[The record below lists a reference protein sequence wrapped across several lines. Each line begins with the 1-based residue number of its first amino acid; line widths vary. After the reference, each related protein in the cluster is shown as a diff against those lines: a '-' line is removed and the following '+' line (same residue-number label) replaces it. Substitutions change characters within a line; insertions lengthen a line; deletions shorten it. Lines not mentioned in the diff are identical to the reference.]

1 MNSKYNW
8 NEIVKDSKKI
18 IHDTTKNGNRKLI
31 STMKEL
37 YDRLKFQYEKKGK
50 EVPRYVLYSE
60 KIRKEFNIDC
70 HKKNIQLE
78 LYWAVAAHGKILLK
92 TLSQNITISYP
103 NVASQAVWLF
113 IRLKETKETEEKNIS
128 LEDYNSHFYYLS
140 KRLKEQF
147 KDEILFLSFDT
158 DTVALLCK
166 DDPARKKSSAIS
178 ENYILIW
185 KCFNRGSIWQIDPK
199 PMKPMK
205 KFARSLQNIF
215 SHTKSM
221 CKTGKI
227 NCQIRDLPPIY
238 DSLCPHNLL

>member
-18 IHDTTKNGNRKLI
+18 IRDTTKNGNRKLI

-50 EVPRYVLYSE
+50 EIPKYVLYSK
-60 KIRKEFNIDC
+60 KIRKKFNIDH

-78 LYWAVAAHGKILLK
+78 LYQAVAAHEKISLE
-92 TLSQNITISYP
+92 TLSQNVTISYP
-103 NVASQAVWLF
+103 TVASQAVWLF
-113 IRLKETKETEEKNIS
+113 IRLKKTKETEEKNIS

-158 DTVALLCK
+158 DTVVLLCK
-166 DDPARKKSSAIS
+166 DDPARKKI
-178 ENYILIW
+178 
-185 KCFNRGSIWQIDPK
+185 
-199 PMKPMK
+199 
-205 KFARSLQNIF
+205 
-215 SHTKSM
+215 
-221 CKTGKI
+221 
-227 NCQIRDLPPIY
+227 IRHFRKLH
-238 DSLCPHNLL
+238 PHLEMF

>member
-18 IHDTTKNGNRKLI
+18 IRDTTKNGNRKLI

-78 LYWAVAAHGKILLK
+78 LYRAVAAHGKILLK

-158 DTVALLCK
+158 DTVVLLCK
-166 DDPARKKSSAIS
+166 DDSARKKNHPPFQKITSSFG
-178 ENYILIW
+178 NVL
-185 KCFNRGSIWQIDPK
+185 
-199 PMKPMK
+199 
-205 KFARSLQNIF
+205 
-215 SHTKSM
+215 
-221 CKTGKI
+221 TGGQYGK
-227 NCQIRDLPPIY
+227 
-238 DSLCPHNLL
+238 

>member
-8 NEIVKDSKKI
+8 NKIVKDSEKI

-50 EVPRYVLYSE
+50 EVPRYVLYSK
-60 KIRKEFNIDC
+60 KIRKEFNIGR

-78 LYWAVAAHGKILLK
+78 LYQAAAAHEKIPLE
-92 TLSQNITISYP
+92 TLSQNVTISYP
-103 NVASQAVWLF
+103 KVASQAVWLF
-113 IRLKETKETEEKNIS
+113 IRLKETEEKNIS

-158 DTVALLCK
+158 DTVVLLCK
-166 DDPARKKSSAIS
+166 DDSARKKI
-178 ENYILIW
+178 
-185 KCFNRGSIWQIDPK
+185 
-199 PMKPMK
+199 
-205 KFARSLQNIF
+205 
-215 SHTKSM
+215 
-221 CKTGKI
+221 
-227 NCQIRDLPPIY
+227 IRHFRKLH
-238 DSLCPHNLL
+238 PHLEMF

>member
-1 MNSKYNW
+1 LFKK
-8 NEIVKDSKKI
+8 IVKDSKKI

-31 STMKEL
+31 STMNEL

-60 KIRKEFNIDC
+60 KIRKEFNIGR

-78 LYWAVAAHGKILLK
+78 LYRAVAAHGKFFLK

-103 NVASQAVWLF
+103 TVASQAVWLF
-113 IRLKETKETEEKNIS
+113 IRLKDTKQKNIF

-158 DTVALLCK
+158 DTVVLLCK
-166 DDPARKKSSAIS
+166 DDPARKEI
-178 ENYILIW
+178 
-185 KCFNRGSIWQIDPK
+185 
-199 PMKPMK
+199 
-205 KFARSLQNIF
+205 
-215 SHTKSM
+215 
-221 CKTGKI
+221 
-227 NCQIRDLPPIY
+227 IRHFRKLH
-238 DSLCPHNLL
+238 PHLEMF

>member
-8 NEIVKDSKKI
+8 NEIVKNSKKI

-60 KIRKEFNIDC
+60 KIRKEFNIDR

-78 LYWAVAAHGKILLK
+78 LYRAVAAHGKILLK

-103 NVASQAVWLF
+103 TVASQAVWLF
-113 IRLKETKETEEKNIS
+113 IRLKETKETKETEEKNIS

-158 DTVALLCK
+158 DTVVLLCK
-166 DDPARKKSSAIS
+166 DDSARKKI
-178 ENYILIW
+178 
-185 KCFNRGSIWQIDPK
+185 
-199 PMKPMK
+199 
-205 KFARSLQNIF
+205 
-215 SHTKSM
+215 
-221 CKTGKI
+221 
-227 NCQIRDLPPIY
+227 IRHFRKLH
-238 DSLCPHNLL
+238 PHLEMF

>member
-60 KIRKEFNIDC
+60 KIRKEFNIDR
-70 HKKNIQLE
+70 HRKNIQLE
-78 LYWAVAAHGKILLK
+78 LYQAVAAHEKIPLE

-103 NVASQAVWLF
+103 TVASQAVWLF
-113 IRLKETKETEEKNIS
+113 IRLKDTKQKNIS

-158 DTVALLCK
+158 DTVVLLCK
-166 DDPARKKSSAIS
+166 DDSARKKI
-178 ENYILIW
+178 
-185 KCFNRGSIWQIDPK
+185 
-199 PMKPMK
+199 
-205 KFARSLQNIF
+205 
-215 SHTKSM
+215 
-221 CKTGKI
+221 
-227 NCQIRDLPPIY
+227 IRHFRNLH
-238 DSLCPHNLL
+238 PHLEMF

>member
-18 IHDTTKNGNRKLI
+18 IRDTTKNGNRKLI

-50 EVPRYVLYSE
+50 EIPRYVLYSE
-60 KIRKEFNIDC
+60 KIRKEFNIY
-70 HKKNIQLE
+70 Q
-78 LYWAVAAHGKILLK
+78 AVAAHEKISLE
-92 TLSQNITISYP
+92 TLSQNVTISYP
-103 NVASQAVWLF
+103 TVASQAVWLF

-158 DTVALLCK
+158 DTVVLLCK
-166 DDPARKKSSAIS
+166 DDSARKKI
-178 ENYILIW
+178 
-185 KCFNRGSIWQIDPK
+185 
-199 PMKPMK
+199 
-205 KFARSLQNIF
+205 
-215 SHTKSM
+215 
-221 CKTGKI
+221 
-227 NCQIRDLPPIY
+227 IRHFRKLH
-238 DSLCPHNLL
+238 PHLEMF

>member
-18 IHDTTKNGNRKLI
+18 IRDTTKNGNRKLI

-78 LYWAVAAHGKILLK
+78 LYRAVAAHGKILLK

-158 DTVALLCK
+158 DTVVLLCK
-166 DDPARKKSSAIS
+166 DDPARKEI
-178 ENYILIW
+178 
-185 KCFNRGSIWQIDPK
+185 
-199 PMKPMK
+199 
-205 KFARSLQNIF
+205 
-215 SHTKSM
+215 
-221 CKTGKI
+221 
-227 NCQIRDLPPIY
+227 IRHFRKLH
-238 DSLCPHNLL
+238 PHLEMF

>member
-50 EVPRYVLYSE
+50 EIPKYVLYSK
-60 KIRKEFNIDC
+60 KIRKEFNIYH

-78 LYWAVAAHGKILLK
+78 LYQAVAAHEKISLE
-92 TLSQNITISYP
+92 TLSQNVTISYP
-103 NVASQAVWLF
+103 TVASQAVWLF
-113 IRLKETKETEEKNIS
+113 IRLKKTKETEEKNIS

-158 DTVALLCK
+158 DTVVLLCK
-166 DDPARKKSSAIS
+166 DDYARKKI
-178 ENYILIW
+178 
-185 KCFNRGSIWQIDPK
+185 
-199 PMKPMK
+199 
-205 KFARSLQNIF
+205 
-215 SHTKSM
+215 
-221 CKTGKI
+221 
-227 NCQIRDLPPIY
+227 IRHFRKLH
-238 DSLCPHNLL
+238 PHLEMF

>member
-50 EVPRYVLYSE
+50 EIPKYVLYSK
-60 KIRKEFNIDC
+60 KIRKEFNIYH

-78 LYWAVAAHGKILLK
+78 LYQAVAAHEKISLE
-92 TLSQNITISYP
+92 TLSQNVTISYP
-103 NVASQAVWLF
+103 TVASQAVWLF

-158 DTVALLCK
+158 DTVVLLCK
-166 DDPARKKSSAIS
+166 DDPARKKI
-178 ENYILIW
+178 
-185 KCFNRGSIWQIDPK
+185 
-199 PMKPMK
+199 
-205 KFARSLQNIF
+205 
-215 SHTKSM
+215 
-221 CKTGKI
+221 
-227 NCQIRDLPPIY
+227 IRHFRKLH
-238 DSLCPHNLL
+238 PHLEMF

>member
-78 LYWAVAAHGKILLK
+78 LYRAVAAHGKILLK

-113 IRLKETKETEEKNIS
+113 IRLKEAKETEEKNIS
-128 LEDYNSHFYYLS
+128 LEDYNSYFYYLS

-158 DTVALLCK
+158 DTVVLLCK
-166 DDPARKKSSAIS
+166 DDSARK
-178 ENYILIW
+178 ILIW
-185 KCFNRGSIWQIDPK
+185 KCFNRGSIWQVDPK
-199 PMKPMK
+199 PIKSMK

-215 SHTKSM
+215 SHTKRK
-221 CKTGKI
+221 CFF
-227 NCQIRDLPPIY
+227 
-238 DSLCPHNLL
+238 LCLHRRYMKK

>member
-60 KIRKEFNIDC
+60 KIRKEFNIDR

-78 LYWAVAAHGKILLK
+78 LYQAVAAHEKIPLE

-103 NVASQAVWLF
+103 TVASQAVWLF
-113 IRLKETKETEEKNIS
+113 IRLKKTKET
-128 LEDYNSHFYYLS
+128 
-140 KRLKEQF
+140 
-147 KDEILFLSFDT
+147 
-158 DTVALLCK
+158 
-166 DDPARKKSSAIS
+166 
-178 ENYILIW
+178 
-185 KCFNRGSIWQIDPK
+185 
-199 PMKPMK
+199 
-205 KFARSLQNIF
+205 
-215 SHTKSM
+215 
-221 CKTGKI
+221 
-227 NCQIRDLPPIY
+227 
-238 DSLCPHNLL
+238 

>member
-8 NEIVKDSKKI
+8 NEIVEDSKKI

-60 KIRKEFNIDC
+60 KIRKEFNIDR

-78 LYWAVAAHGKILLK
+78 LYQAVAAHEKIPLE

-103 NVASQAVWLF
+103 TVASQAVWLF
-113 IRLKETKETEEKNIS
+113 IRLKDTKQKNIS
-128 LEDYNSHFYYLS
+128 LKDYNSHFYYLS

-158 DTVALLCK
+158 DTVVLLCK
-166 DDPARKKSSAIS
+166 DDPARKKI
-178 ENYILIW
+178 
-185 KCFNRGSIWQIDPK
+185 
-199 PMKPMK
+199 
-205 KFARSLQNIF
+205 
-215 SHTKSM
+215 
-221 CKTGKI
+221 
-227 NCQIRDLPPIY
+227 IRHFRKLH
-238 DSLCPHNLL
+238 PHLEMF

>member
-8 NEIVKDSKKI
+8 NEIVEDSKKI

-50 EVPRYVLYSE
+50 EIPKYVLYSK
-60 KIRKEFNIDC
+60 KIRKEFNIDR

-78 LYWAVAAHGKILLK
+78 LYRAVAAHEKIPLE
-92 TLSQNITISYP
+92 TLSQNVTISYP
-103 NVASQAVWLF
+103 TVASQAVWLF

-128 LEDYNSHFYYLS
+128 SEDYNSHFYYLS

-158 DTVALLCK
+158 DTVVLLCK
-166 DDPARKKSSAIS
+166 DDPARKEI
-178 ENYILIW
+178 
-185 KCFNRGSIWQIDPK
+185 
-199 PMKPMK
+199 
-205 KFARSLQNIF
+205 
-215 SHTKSM
+215 
-221 CKTGKI
+221 
-227 NCQIRDLPPIY
+227 IRHFRKLH
-238 DSLCPHNLL
+238 PHLEMF

>member
-8 NEIVKDSKKI
+8 NEIVEDSKKI

-50 EVPRYVLYSE
+50 EIPKYVLYSK
-60 KIRKEFNIDC
+60 KIRKEFNIGH

-78 LYWAVAAHGKILLK
+78 LYQAVAAHGKILLK

-158 DTVALLCK
+158 DTVVLLCK
-166 DDPARKKSSAIS
+166 DDPARKEI
-178 ENYILIW
+178 
-185 KCFNRGSIWQIDPK
+185 
-199 PMKPMK
+199 
-205 KFARSLQNIF
+205 
-215 SHTKSM
+215 
-221 CKTGKI
+221 
-227 NCQIRDLPPIY
+227 IRHFRKLH
-238 DSLCPHNLL
+238 PHLEMF

>member
-8 NEIVKDSKKI
+8 NEIV
-18 IHDTTKNGNRKLI
+18 HDTTKNGNRKLI

-60 KIRKEFNIDC
+60 KIRKEFNIDR

-78 LYWAVAAHGKILLK
+78 LYQAVAAHEKIPLE

-103 NVASQAVWLF
+103 TVASQAVWLF
-113 IRLKETKETEEKNIS
+113 IRLKDTKQKNIS

-158 DTVALLCK
+158 DTVVLLCK
-166 DDPARKKSSAIS
+166 DDSARKKI
-178 ENYILIW
+178 
-185 KCFNRGSIWQIDPK
+185 
-199 PMKPMK
+199 
-205 KFARSLQNIF
+205 
-215 SHTKSM
+215 
-221 CKTGKI
+221 
-227 NCQIRDLPPIY
+227 IRHFRNLH
-238 DSLCPHNLL
+238 PHLEMF

>member
-60 KIRKEFNIDC
+60 KIRKEFNIDR

-78 LYWAVAAHGKILLK
+78 LYQAVAAHEKIPLE

-103 NVASQAVWLF
+103 TVASQAVWLF
-113 IRLKETKETEEKNIS
+113 IRLKDTKHMNIS
-128 LEDYNSHFYYLS
+128 LIDYYSHFYYLS

-158 DTVALLCK
+158 DTVVLLCK
-166 DDPARKKSSAIS
+166 DDSARKKI
-178 ENYILIW
+178 
-185 KCFNRGSIWQIDPK
+185 
-199 PMKPMK
+199 
-205 KFARSLQNIF
+205 
-215 SHTKSM
+215 
-221 CKTGKI
+221 
-227 NCQIRDLPPIY
+227 IRHFRKLH
-238 DSLCPHNLL
+238 PHLEMF

>member
-18 IHDTTKNGNRKLI
+18 IRDTTKNGNRKLI

-50 EVPRYVLYSE
+50 EVPRYVLYSK

-78 LYWAVAAHGKILLK
+78 LYRAVDAHGKILLK
-92 TLSQNITISYP
+92 TLSRNVTISYP
-103 NVASQAVWLF
+103 TVASQAVWLF

-158 DTVALLCK
+158 DTVVLLCK
-166 DDPARKKSSAIS
+166 DDPARKEI
-178 ENYILIW
+178 
-185 KCFNRGSIWQIDPK
+185 
-199 PMKPMK
+199 
-205 KFARSLQNIF
+205 
-215 SHTKSM
+215 
-221 CKTGKI
+221 
-227 NCQIRDLPPIY
+227 IRHFRKLH
-238 DSLCPHNLL
+238 PHLEMF